1 MTGYVSQARGN
12 GARVAVINIE
22 GSDLG
27 AAAGLRSSDFLF
39 EGDAAKI
46 LPELFKP
53 IIGEL

>member
-12 GARVAVINIE
+12 GARVAVVNIE

-27 AAAGLRSSDFLF
+27 AAAGLRREDFLF

-46 LPELFKP
+46 LPELFRP
-53 IIGEL
+53 VIGDL

>member
-1 MTGYVSQARGN
+1 VTGYVSQARGN